1 MVVKFSEV
9 FLLNKEVSKLFI
21 GTKLKKNILVLLNIN
36 KLKINKELTYCA
48 LSISYF
54 NVLK

>member
-36 KLKINKELTYCA
+36 ELEINKNLRIA
-48 LSISYF
+48 LYQLVILMF
-54 NVLK
+54 